1 MNIVVTCDYHFERS
15 PDGAIWGNGPVT
27 HTFWTRYLAVFDK
40 VRLVA
45 RVHDISAAPTGQQP
59 ANGNGVEFVP
69 VLDFTGPREF
79 LLRKRAITA
88 VTARAIADGDA
99 VILRPGVIGDCLKP
113 VLRRT
118 GRPYGVEVIADPYD
132 VFSPNAMKHPLRPIF
147 RWWFPRKLRQL
158 CLRACGAAYVTE
170 HALQRRYPPAP
181 GVFSTHYS
189 DVLLTP
195 AAFVAGPRSAP
206 PGTPAR
212 LLLIGSLAQL
222 YKAPDVL
229 IDAVAAC
236 VRDGLALELTIV
248 GGGKHQSELE
258 ARAASLGLAGA
269 VRFTGNLAQPDAVRA
284 ELDRADLYVMPSRQE
299 GLPRAMIE
307 AMARGLPCIGS
318 TVGGFPELLSG
329 EDLVPPNDAPALA
342 RKIREVLADP
352 ARMARMSARNL
363 AKAGEYSPDVL
374 TSRREAFYE
383 HVKSQTD
390 AWLKGRGTNS

>member
-1 MNIVVTCDYHFERS
+1 MNIVVSCDYHFERS

-27 HTFWTRYLAVFDK
+27 YAFWTRYLAVFDK
-40 VRLVA
+40 VQLVA
-45 RVHDISAAPTGQQP
+45 RVRGIPAAPTGQQP
-59 ANGNGVEFVP
+59 ANGDGVELVSVP
-69 VLDFTGPREF
+69 DFTGPREF
-79 LLRKRAITA
+79 LLRKRSITA
-88 VTARAIADGDA
+88 VTERAIADGDA
-99 VILRPGVIGDCLKP
+99 VILRPGVIGDCLEP

-147 RWWFPRKLRQL
+147 RWWFPRKLRRL

-170 HALQRRYPPAP
+170 HALQRRYPAAP

-195 AAFVAGPRSAP
+195 ASFVAGPRSAR

-212 LLLIGSLAQL
+212 LLLVGSLAQL

-258 ARAASLGLAGA
+258 ARAAAHGLAGA
-269 VRFTGNLAQPDAVRA
+269 VRFTGNLAQPEAMHA
-284 ELDRADLYVMPSRQE
+284 ELDLADLYVMPSRQE

-318 TVGGFPELLSG
+318 TVGGFPELLPD
-329 EDLVPPNDAPALA
+329 EDLVPPDDVAALA

-363 AKAGEYSPDVL
+363 TKAGEYSPDAL

-383 HVKSQTD
+383 HIDRQTD
-390 AWLKGRGTNS
+390 AWLKNREGNS